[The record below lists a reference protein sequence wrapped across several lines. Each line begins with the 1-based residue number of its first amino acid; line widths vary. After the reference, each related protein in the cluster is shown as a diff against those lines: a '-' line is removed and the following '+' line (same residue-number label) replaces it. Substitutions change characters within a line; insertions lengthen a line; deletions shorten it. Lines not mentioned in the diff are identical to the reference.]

1 MSTSISGIS
10 VSPVYYRNIIK
21 EIKNEKKIMAIKILR
36 EASGLGLKE
45 SKDAIDKWIEDN
57 LPKEKDNSPE
67 W

>member
-1 MSTSISGIS
+1 VSTSISGIS